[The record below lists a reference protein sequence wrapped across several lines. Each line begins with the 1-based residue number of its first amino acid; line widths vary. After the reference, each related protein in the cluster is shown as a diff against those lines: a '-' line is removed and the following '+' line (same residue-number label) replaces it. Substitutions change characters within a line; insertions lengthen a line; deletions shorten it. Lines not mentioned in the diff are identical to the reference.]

1 MNGIAI
7 VLVLSAAFFHAF
19 WNFMVKRAGGGPVF
33 IWLFASLSVVIYAP
47 ICAYILWV
55 KRPRFS
61 PMSLTFI
68 VVSALLHLI
77 YFLIL
82 QRGYKKGDLSLV
94 YPLARGTGPMLSV
107 FAAILFFGERP
118 GWIAVIGAILVV
130 FSVFYF
136 AGGLRLFESHETK
149 ISWSL
154 SYGILTGVVIAT
166 YTLWDKHAVSAIL
179 IPPIILDWS
188 SSIVR
193 MLVLGPYA
201 LKRWDAVRSQWKLNK
216 KYILGVA
223 VFNPL
228 SYILVLTALIF
239 TPVSYIAPAREIS
252 ILFGTVLGTRF
263 LAEGH
268 TKERILSAC
277 IMILG
282 MIALSLG

>member
-1 MNGIAI
+1 MDGMAI

-19 WNFMVKRAGGGPVF
+19 WNFLVKKAGGGPVF
-33 IWLFASLSVVIYAP
+33 IWLFASFSVVFYAP
-47 ICAYILWV
+47 LCAYLLWM
-55 KRPRFS
+55 KRFRFS
-61 PMSLTFI
+61 PAALTFI
-68 VVSALLHLI
+68 VVSALLHLM

-82 QRGYKKGDLSLV
+82 QQGYKKGDLSLV
-94 YPLARGTGPMLSV
+94 YPLARGTGPLLSV
-107 FAAILFFGERP
+107 FAAIVFFGERP
-118 GWIAVIGAILVV
+118 GWVAGTGAALIV

-136 AGGLRLFESHETK
+136 AGGLRLFERRETGV
-149 ISWSL
+149 SWSL
-154 SYGILTGVVIAT
+154 GYGILTGMVIAA
-166 YTLWDKHAVSAIL
+166 YTIWDKQAVSAVL

-201 LKRWDAVRSQWKLNK
+201 ARRWDAVKRQWKMNK

-223 VFNPL
+223 IFNPL

-252 ILFGTVLGTRF
+252 ILFGTVLGTHF

-268 TKERILSAC
+268 FKERIVSAGL
-277 IMILG
+277 MILG
-282 MIALSLG
+282 MIALSMG